1 MLGLPEGEENAMAST
16 ASKKLTEW
24 LIRLNHLVYETET
37 EFEPEIETFMALI
50 GAAAGATIN
59 LMFMSHFQDV
69 SRGHFTVRRL
79 ERQYGQDVVRA
90 AWQTLEAGD
99 ARVREATRAFH
110 TDTTR

>member
-1 MLGLPEGEENAMAST
+1 M
-16 ASKKLTEW
+16 
-24 LIRLNHLVYETET
+24 
-37 EFEPEIETFMALI
+37 
-50 GAAAGATIN
+50 
-59 LMFMSHFQDV
+59 